1 MDKGLEKI
9 NILKKNL
16 ESLNE
21 ELIRTD
27 DLRMEKCSEKNK
39 LKTDGCLL
47 ENSLDVLNEKKSKIE
62 YKSKNIKKWRNKTI
76 IKTTLMTLITQFL
89 LYLAFS
95 TVPYTISYIITS
107 LLTLVFSVLI
117 GESNNY
123 YFNRKYLKKNKVD
136 DVLIKINECKNILK
150 NTNKKQN
157 KIDNEISVLDEKVEE
172 IQTEI
177 ANIKTKITEI
187 EDIRMDVI
195 NNFLESNKEIGTLL
209 DSAYNLYEE
218 QKNKQFIKE

>member
-9 NILKKNL
+9 NILKNNL

-47 ENSLDVLNEKKSKIE
+47 ENSLDVLNEKKRKIE

-123 YFNRKYLKKNKVD
+123 YFNRKYLKENKVD

-157 KIDNEISVLDEKVEE
+157 KLDNEISVLDEKVEE

-177 ANIKTKITEI
+177 ANVKTKITEI

-195 NNFLESNKEIGTLL
+195 NNFLESNKEIGKLL

>member
-9 NILKKNL
+9 NILKNNL

-47 ENSLDVLNEKKSKIE
+47 ENSLDVLNDKKRKIE

-76 IKTTLMTLITQFL
+76 IKTTLITLITQFL

-136 DVLIKINECKNILK
+136 DVLLKINECKNILK

-195 NNFLESNKEIGTLL
+195 NNFLESNKEIGILL

>member
-9 NILKKNL
+9 NILKNNL

-95 TVPYTISYIITS
+95 TVPYTITYIITS

-123 YFNRKYLKKNKVD
+123 YFNRKYLKENKVD

-195 NNFLESNKEIGTLL
+195 NNFLESNKEIGILL

>member
-9 NILKKNL
+9 NILKNNL

-47 ENSLDVLNEKKSKIE
+47 ENSLDVLNEKKRKIE

-95 TVPYTISYIITS
+95 TVPYTITYIITS

-123 YFNRKYLKKNKVD
+123 YFNRKYLKENKVD

-195 NNFLESNKEIGTLL
+195 NNFLESNKEIGILL

>member
-9 NILKKNL
+9 NILKNNL

-47 ENSLDVLNEKKSKIE
+47 ENSLDVLNEKKRKIE

-123 YFNRKYLKKNKVD
+123 YFNRKYLKENKVD

-195 NNFLESNKEIGTLL
+195 NNFLESNKEIGILL

>member
-9 NILKKNL
+9 NILKNNL

-47 ENSLDVLNEKKSKIE
+47 ENSLDVLNEKKRKIE

-76 IKTTLMTLITQFL
+76 IKTTLITLITQFL

-195 NNFLESNKEIGTLL
+195 NNFLESNKEIGILL
-209 DSAYNLYEE
+209 DSAYNLYDE